1 MIGLRTPIFVV
12 QNWMFWPEND
22 RYKNEFPRKCMISGD
37 AGEWTVALYH
47 SSYIPICW
55 KEQYQL
61 FCSDISS
68 KIWTQS
74 YSSTTVCNE
83 QNLISTTRC
92 LILSM
97 RHVLFDKFVS
107 DWAIAPVNSLRCAL
121 GEWQR
126 FLLWEFFDLPNQI
139 SILFVRWW
147 IWMHE
152 SNDWILKTKE
162 RVPPGRATISS
173 NIWDTML
180 FQPTTAAVVHKA
192 FPTIPLR
199 TSPFSSVAYGGYLT
213 LVTPFSKQCKGK
225 CLQRI

>member
-1 MIGLRTPIFVV
+1 MIVLRTPIFVVV

-22 RYKNEFPRKCMISGD
+22 RYKNEFLWKYMISGD
-37 AGEWTVALYH
+37 VGIEPSCPTIQATSPFVERNFFVRILLH
-47 SSYIPICW
+47 
-55 KEQYQL
+55 
-61 FCSDISS
+61 SS
-68 KIWTQS
+68 KIWTKS
-74 YSSTTVCNE
+74 YSSTIVYNE

-139 SILFVRWW
+139 SILSFRWW

-162 RVPPGRATISS
+162 FHQAEQLFPQISETPCSS
-173 NIWDTML
+173 NHQQRRWYT
-180 FQPTTAAVVHKA
+180 K
-192 FPTIPLR
+192 
-199 TSPFSSVAYGGYLT
+199 LT
-213 LVTPFSKQCKGK
+213 QQFHWEHFHSHQ
-225 CLQRI
+225 

>member
-1 MIGLRTPIFVV
+1 MIDIKMSFCENVWFLEMRGNEPSRSTIQATSPFVERNSINYFV
-12 QNWMFWPEND
+12 
-22 RYKNEFPRKCMISGD
+22 RI
-37 AGEWTVALYH
+37 LLH
-47 SSYIPICW
+47 
-55 KEQYQL
+55 
-61 FCSDISS
+61 SS
-68 KIWTQS
+68 KIWTKS

-126 FLLWEFFDLPNQI
+126 FWLWEFFDLPNHI

-180 FQPTTAAVVHKA
+180 FQPATAAVVHKA
-192 FPTIPLR
+192 YPTIPLR
-199 TSPFSSVAYGGYLT
+199 TSPFSPVAYGGYLT
-213 LVTPFSKQCKGK
+213 LVNPFSKQCKGK
-225 CLQRI
+225 CFQRI